1 MLLLFSLLWGAMHWQ
16 QRLLAT
22 GDAWCN
28 IYSIIQ
34 DLSYLWCLRGD
45 SDRLLPGKSWGRRRG
60 QRKKRESERERSSGQ
75 LVEESGKMHGSSA
88 RQRHTGP
95 DEGRS
100 GRRVSGTNNRRSRRS
115 RDTTPSSRNH
125 RSRSKLKRDIYY
137 RYTTAVCDRLSEC
150 AIMRWPILQT
160 ARRLPRT
167 LPSAGRISGWMLLG
181 SSWRL
186 RISRLWGERV
196 NHDVVTAFVDGCI
209 FVFISA

>member
-1 MLLLFSLLWGAMHWQ
+1 MRCNALTAAAFGHWRRLMQHLQHHTRSIVPVMLARWQWQTVAREKLRKEEGAE
-16 QRLLAT
+16 
-22 GDAWCN
+22 
-28 IYSIIQ
+28 
-34 DLSYLWCLRGD
+34 
-45 SDRLLPGKSWGRRRG
+45 KKE
-60 QRKKRESERERSSGQ
+60 RKWERERERSSGQ